1 MLKKVL
7 STFCVINLSS
17 AGQDL
22 YLFCSH
28 SNGTAEAIRKRKKPT
43 EIYYSSIWHSYLYLI
58 ANALFDARWSWPVL
72 LLFCL
77 HRFLLF
83 HQHSIRFM
91 VNAYWTHV
99 SIYTDPAIAFM
110 HLWIWY
116 ERGRRP
122 NKKNVYMKE
131 NLYAIIRHI
140 CSYFDSLLTEHG
152 WYTNCTV

>member
-28 SNGTAEAIRKRKKPT
+28 SNGTTEAIRKRKKPT
-43 EIYYSSIWHSYLYLI
+43 KIYYSSIWHSYLYLI

-99 SIYTDPAIAFM
+99 SIYTDPAIPFM

-122 NKKNVYMKE
+122 NKKMYIWKK
-131 NLYAIIRHI
+131 I
-140 CSYFDSLLTEHG
+140 CTQ
-152 WYTNCTV
+152 